1 MSVVWETNRLT
12 REGVGDTVLVGSWE
26 PPQAAAKSLLR
37 ARLFREVLSD
47 LIQLGCALSVKLHC
61 GVKSQRAVARAA
73 PLCPKACGPDISQGD
88 LTVLRTLPTTSFRV
102 SLQLCSRKHRQIDD
116 L

>member
-1 MSVVWETNRLT
+1 MTGEGKAAGTGRLGKIKLTFQIFPPCAMSGPPSLPPTTLVVWETNRLT

-37 ARLFREVLSD
+37 ARLFREVLCD

-61 GVKSQRAVARAA
+61 GERHLSLTLS
-73 PLCPKACGPDISQGD
+73 LCYGD
-88 LTVLRTLPTTSFRV
+88 
-102 SLQLCSRKHRQIDD
+102 
-116 L
+116 